1 MEEKN
6 PTPMRFLLGM
16 DCGKDE
22 LVCSIVSDCLSWFL
36 SMIRASV
43 TTTDDLLPQAVDDML
58 ALPIDEVF

>member
-1 MEEKN
+1 
-6 PTPMRFLLGM
+6 MRFLLGM

>member
-1 MEEKN
+1 
-6 PTPMRFLLGM
+6 M